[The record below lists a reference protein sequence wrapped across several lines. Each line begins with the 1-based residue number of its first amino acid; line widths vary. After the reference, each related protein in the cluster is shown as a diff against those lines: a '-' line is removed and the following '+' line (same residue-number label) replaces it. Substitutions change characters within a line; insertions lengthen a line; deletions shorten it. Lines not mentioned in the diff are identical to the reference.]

1 MKKDIFISYRRK
13 GAKTEAVLLYTLLKQ
28 KGYRVFLDFDSLH
41 SGKFSEEIRETIAGC
56 TDFILLIHPTA
67 FNRCSEAN
75 DCFTMEVECALR
87 ENKNIIPILLNQRTF
102 PTNIPKELEG
112 IKDFN
117 GIQFLPLEYAD
128 TMVSRLINQY
138 LTVQP
143 AEAAE
148 PLPEPVIP
156 QEEPGEDPLEKWI
169 NLREDQW
176 KKCAVCGSLDVE
188 LYDAQGEFRKEL
200 EEIAQIV
207 HYIAILAVLT
217 IPLILLLL
225 VLCQIPACNTWVLG
239 YLQENNQSVLNLL
252 NTDFSPTVKALIGF
266 GIPLF
271 ISCAAIF
278 TRNILR
284 QYVEIMDLR
293 EEEDYYKS
301 QCTCNSC
308 RASFYTEIPTWNLAK
323 EKTEKT
329 EFQTALKIGYLFVG
343 ALFFFLIFWI
353 SDIGSW
359 IFYPDISWLA
369 WPILA
374 VMACAG
380 CLIAVMIKYE
390 KVKNY

>member
-1 MKKDIFISYRRK
+1 MKTDIFISYRRK

-41 SGKFSEEIRETIAGC
+41 SGKFSEEIREAIAGC

-67 FNRCSEAN
+67 FNRCSEPN

-156 QEEPGEDPLEKWI
+156 QEELGEDPLEKWI

-176 KKCAVCGSLDVE
+176 KKCAVCGSQDVE
-188 LYDAQGEFRKEL
+188 LYDAQGEFRNTL
-200 EEIAQIV
+200 SEIALFM
-207 HYIAILAVLT
+207 HSIALVSGIIFLLTIAFFAFSKNTVYPDWMLGFLDNYNKPLLYLINSDFSVNIKMLITFGVLT
-217 IPLILLLL
+217 FITGALIL
-225 VLCQIPACNTWVLG
+225 
-239 YLQENNQSVLNLL
+239 
-252 NTDFSPTVKALIGF
+252 
-266 GIPLF
+266 
-271 ISCAAIF
+271 

-284 QYVEIMDLR
+284 KYVEIMDLR
-293 EEEDYYKS
+293 EEEDYYKA
-301 QCTCNSC
+301 QCTCNRC
-308 RASFYTEIPTWNLAK
+308 KTTFYTDIPTWNLAK